1 MSDQKPLQE
10 TATTPSDSGDQ
21 LPFAEDEV
29 KRDMSYSLKTTYTL
43 PAVTVKYILEQLSA
57 EFKETREDETADKSL
72 AGVYSRLLARV
83 LKKLKRTDSPGYMAL
98 AQYIQSQCA
107 GVDAVGGDEQP
118 SAVVAAETAE
128 TSLAAAQVFAD
139 EAASSVRTKFP
150 DIMGMELDAA
160 IRAVFPSIGDMVLQ
174 AVRLKMVQGP
184 TPDEAGHLH
193 WQENFFVDL
202 VARFP
207 SLQQDLITQ
216 RLSIESAARM
226 LFSRG
231 QLEAS
236 RAEVVRS
243 ERRVGRG
250 PLPTLQSI
258 DVEEVKLYVAKELS
272 IAGKPQPADAGVEQE
287 ATVPTEPQEED
298 DDDIHSRP
306 TVTRMDPVEPTADR
320 SEQPAVETVP
330 ARDQLPTLRID
341 TRDVRARLETVPVI
355 HVAAP
360 AESEDIDP
368 SNRETLPPP
377 AAGSQNTD
385 HPKPTLGS
393 RLLGFFGGKSRE
405 EQEK

>member
-1 MSDQKPLQE
+1 MSDQKPLRDPDLTSTE
-10 TATTPSDSGDQ
+10 SSEQ
-21 LPFAEDEV
+21 LSFSEDDV
-29 KRDMSYSLKTTYTL
+29 KREMSYHLKTTYAL

-57 EFKETREDETADKSL
+57 EFKETREDETTDKSL

-83 LKKLKRTDSPGYMAL
+83 LKKLKRNDSPGYMAL
-98 AQYIQSQCA
+98 EQYIRSQGVGTKAMGSSEQS
-107 GVDAVGGDEQP
+107 
-118 SAVVAAETAE
+118 SAVVASEAAE
-128 TSLAAAQVFAD
+128 TSLAAARVFAD
-139 EAASSVRTKFP
+139 EASSAIRTKFP

-207 SLQQDLITQ
+207 SLQHDLLTQ

-272 IAGKPQPADAGVEQE
+272 IAGKTQPADPEVEIT
-287 ATVPTEPQEED
+287 ASAEPQEED

-306 TVTRMDPVEPTADR
+306 TVTRMEPMDPVSGL
-320 SEQPAVETVP
+320 SEQPEAAVAP
-330 ARDQLPTLRID
+330 SRDQLPTLRID
-341 TRDVRARLETVPVI
+341 TREVRARLETVPSI
-355 HVAAP
+355 HVAEATEP
-360 AESEDIDP
+360 EDIDP

-377 AAGSQNTD
+377 AAGPQNTD
-385 HPKPTLGS
+385 RPKPTFGS
-393 RLLGFFGGKSRE
+393 RLLGLFSGKSRG